1 MRILLIILLVC
12 ATLGLSGAGFL
23 LLKNRNATPVV
34 KEEPK
39 AYIVVPQ
46 TDLVRG
52 HVVGPGDL
60 NWIEWPQSSA
70 INFISSN
77 VKDESVLLR
86 YNGRIVKSETAA
98 NTPITEKTFISKDV
112 AGGLI
117 SSLLEKDKRAYTLSV
132 TVDTGGAGFILPGD
146 YVDVI
151 LVQNLRDKLPRSRS
165 GDPPTRLNEQ
175 IINSASE
182 TIIQNVKVLAVGSK
196 TFVARAS
203 ASKDVTPVESI
214 TVEVDQA
221 ESEKLALAKTLG
233 IISVVLRSLTY
244 EKDNPTSEFV
254 ADTDTSK
261 ALNSVVK
268 KLEQENKSAP
278 ATNISNISSPKTEPR
293 ADKTKSIM
301 IYSGKGVFE
310 KTVAAE

>member
-1 MRILLIILLVC
+1 MRILLIILLAC

-23 LLKNRNATPVV
+23 LLKNRSATPVV

-39 AYIVVPQ
+39 AYIIAPQ

-77 VKDESVLLR
+77 IKDEFVLLK
-86 YNGRIVKSETAA
+86 YNGRILKSEIAA
-98 NTPITEKTFISKDV
+98 NTPITEKSFISKDV

-132 TVDTGGAGFILPGD
+132 TIDTGGAGFILPGD

-165 GDPPTRLNEQ
+165 GETPTRLNEQ

-244 EKDNPTSEFV
+244 EKDNPSSGYV
-254 ADTDTSK
+254 ADTDASQ
-261 ALNSVVK
+261 ALKSVIE
-268 KLEQENKSAP
+268 KLEQTTKSES
-278 ATNISNISSPKTEPR
+278 ATNNSDTNSQKTEPSTR
-293 ADKTKSIM
+293 RPKSIV
-301 IYSGKGVFE
+301 IYNGQSVFE
-310 KTVAAE
+310 KTLTAK